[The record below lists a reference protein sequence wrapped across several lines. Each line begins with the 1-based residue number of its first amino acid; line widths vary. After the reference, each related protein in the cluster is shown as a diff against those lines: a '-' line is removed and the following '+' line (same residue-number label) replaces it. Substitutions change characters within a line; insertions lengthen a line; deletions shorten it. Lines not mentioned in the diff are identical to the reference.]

1 MMRLVLVC
9 VAALCAIIPVCGAAE
24 LPRLVEHG
32 RARQLIVDGEPFLIL
47 GGELGN
53 SSASSIAYMDE
64 IWPRLDALGL
74 NTVLAPVYWELIE
87 PEEGRFDFSLV
98 DALLKRAR
106 ARDQRL
112 VLLWFGSWKN
122 SMSSYA
128 PAWVKRDPVRFPR
141 AETWDGIRQ
150 EILTPFSAANLDAD
164 RKAFAALMAHLA
176 QVDAKHRTVVMVQV
190 ENEIGMIPD
199 ARDHS
204 ALADAAFGAPVPAAL
219 MTALAAGADALSPAL
234 LTAWT
239 ANGRRMEGTW
249 AEVFGADARGEEIF
263 MSWAFAQYAEAIA
276 AAGKKAY
283 DLPMYV
289 NAALIRPGRKP
300 GEYPSAGPLPHLKDI
315 WRIGAPSIDFLAP
328 DIYFPN
334 FVEWAEA
341 YAFPGNTLFI
351 PEAHHAGAA
360 EAPANAFFAFGALD
374 AIGFSPF
381 SIESIEATENEPL
394 GEAYRLL
401 ASLAPLILERQGTE
415 NIAGFR
421 PNVDY
426 EGALDATPQSRV
438 FDPFRLNVSFVDPW
452 TPEDAQTVAAHGGL
466 VLRLAEEEFLIAGRG
481 VVVTFETAAGEAR
494 VGIESAAEGRFEG
507 ARWIPGR
514 RLNGDQT
521 HQGRHVRLP
530 PDAFSLQRVRLYR
543 Y

>member
-1 MMRLVLVC
+1 MRLALAC
-9 VAALCAIIPVCGAAE
+9 VAALCVIISVCRAAE
-24 LPRLVEHG
+24 IPRLVDHG
-32 RARQLIVDGEPFLIL
+32 RARQLVVDGEPFLIL

-53 SSASSIAYMDE
+53 SSASSVAYMDE

-106 ARDQRL
+106 AHDQRL

-128 PAWVKRDPVRFPR
+128 PGWVKRDANRFPR
-141 AETWDGIRQ
+141 AETRDGTRQ
-150 EILTPFSAANLDAD
+150 EILTPFSPANLDAD
-164 RKAFAALMAHLA
+164 RKAFVALMTHLA
-176 QVDAKHRTVVMVQV
+176 EVDAKHRTVIMVQV
-190 ENEIGMIPD
+190 ENEIGMIPE

-219 MTALAAGADALSPAL
+219 LSTLADGADALSPAL
-234 LTAWT
+234 MAAWT

-249 AEVFGADARGEEIF
+249 AEIFGADARGEEIF
-263 MSWAFAQYAEAIA
+263 MAWAFARYVEAIA
-276 AAGKKAY
+276 AAGKQAY
-283 DLPMYV
+283 GLPMYV

-334 FVEWAEA
+334 FVEWTKA
-341 YAFPGNTLFI
+341 YAFPGNPLFI

-381 SIESIEATENEPL
+381 SVESIESPNEDPL

-401 ASLAPLILERQGTE
+401 ASLAPLILERQGTDD
-415 NIAGFR
+415 IAGFR
-421 PNVDY
+421 PPVDY
-426 EGALDATPQSRV
+426 AGALDATPQSRV
-438 FDPFRLNVSFVDPW
+438 FGPFRLNVSFVDPW
-452 TPEDAQTVAAHGGL
+452 TPENAQTVAAHGGL
-466 VLRLAEEEFLIAGRG
+466 VLRLAEEEFLIAGKG
-481 VVVTFETAAGEAR
+481 IVVTFETTAGEAR
-494 VGIESAAEGRFEG
+494 AGIESASEGRFEAG
-507 ARWIPGR
+507 RWVPGR

-530 PDAFSLQRVRLYR
+530 PDAFSVQRVRLYR